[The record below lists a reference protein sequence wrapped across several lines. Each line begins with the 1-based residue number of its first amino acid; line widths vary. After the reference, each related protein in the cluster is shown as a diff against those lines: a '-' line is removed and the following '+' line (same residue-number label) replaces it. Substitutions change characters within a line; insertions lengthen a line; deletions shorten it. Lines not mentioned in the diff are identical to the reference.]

1 MLGYLPNKN
10 KEMKNL
16 SVNEWKE
23 AAESDS
29 EAVILDVRS
38 PGECMEGIVEGALQM
53 NIMDTAAFIS
63 GLEKLDKSKNYY
75 VYCRSGNR
83 SGQACMLM
91 ETKGLNAINMAGGMM
106 AWPFETVTP

>member
-1 MLGYLPNKN
+1 
-10 KEMKNL
+10 MKNL

-23 AAESDS
+23 AAEQDAN
-29 EAVILDVRS
+29 AVILDVRS
-38 PGECMEGIVEGALQM
+38 PGECAAGIVEGAVQM
-53 NIMDTAAFIS
+53 NIMDTAGFIN
-63 GLEKLDKSKNYY
+63 GLESLDKSKNYY

-106 AWPFETVTP
+106 AWPFETVMP

>member
-1 MLGYLPNKN
+1 
-10 KEMKNL
+10 MKNL

-23 AAESDS
+23 AAAQDAN
-29 EAVILDVRS
+29 AVILDVRS
-38 PGECMEGIVEGALQM
+38 PGECAAGIVEGAVQM
-53 NIMDTAAFIS
+53 NIMDTAGFIN
-63 GLEKLDKSKNYY
+63 GLESLDKSKNYY

-106 AWPFETVTP
+106 AWPFETVMP